1 MMVTRVFRHWRGYNC
16 SRWVAATVKRKQGAV
31 WSVASIG
38 AVLVEHIWL
47 GGAAAICGFDI
58 AGKTKTLI
66 SVPKIPEELPLWK
79 HDGSSTGQWHLAET
93 VKCSWNLWLIF
104 PDPHGRK
111 PNILVLCAA
120 MMPKTHKVFPT
131 ILVLCAAMI
140 PKTRGAFVAFCVCH
154 ICTKHCG
161 AVLLLKIS
169 DRFNLKIE

>member
-111 PNILVLCAA
+111 PNILVQSFSNHSCAVC
-120 MMPKTHKVFPT
+120 T
-131 ILVLCAAMI
+131 MI